1 MTNRPRPHML
11 RLAWPIRALG
21 GLLALATALAL
32 GALVVTAPAA
42 RAAALERVPS
52 FGANPG
58 ALTMYAYRPDG
69 LPSGA
74 PLVVEL
80 HGCTQDAP
88 TYFANSGWR
97 TLADRDGFA
106 LVLAE
111 QSQANNSNKCF
122 NWFEPGDIGRGRGE
136 AASIAAMVD
145 HAVASYGS
153 DPERVYV
160 TGLSAGAAMTAVMLA
175 AYPDKFAGGS
185 INAGLP
191 YKCATSMVDAFSC
204 MNPGVDK
211 TPRQWGDLV
220 RGALPSYAGP
230 RPRVSIWQGQSDT
243 TVAPRNG
250 EELRDQFT
258 DVLGV
263 SQTPTS
269 TGSTGDVVTWEDYG
283 GQVRLHRVAGMGHGT
298 PVDPGTA
305 PEQCGTTGAYFI
317 DTVCGAYYDAAFFGL
332 DRSGPTPTP
341 TGTATS
347 TTAEPTPTTTGTTTT
362 TPTATTSAP
371 TTTTSAPAPTC
382 VTASNYAHVQAGR
395 AYQSGGYAWA
405 VGSNQQLG
413 LYNTFYTSTL
423 KESSP
428 GHWEKC

>member
-1 MTNRPRPHML
+1 MNDRARIPTV
-11 RLAWPIRALG
+11 LAWPIRALG
-21 GLLALATALAL
+21 SVLALATAIAL
-32 GALVVTAPAA
+32 GALVATAPPA
-42 RAAALERVPS
+42 RAAALEQVPS

-58 ALTMYAYRPDG
+58 ALAMYAYRPDG

-88 TYFANSGWR
+88 TYFASSGWR
-97 TLADRDGFA
+97 TFADRYRFA
-106 LVLAE
+106 IVLAE

-122 NWFEPGDIGRGRGE
+122 NWFEPGDITRGQGE

-153 DPERVYV
+153 DPSRVYV

-175 AYPDKFAGGS
+175 TYPDKFAGGA

-191 YKCATSMVDAFSC
+191 YKCATSMIDAFTC

-211 TPRQWGDLV
+211 TPKQWGDLV
-220 RGALPSYAGP
+220 RGAYSSYTGP

-263 SQTPTS
+263 GQTPTA
-269 TGSTGDVVTWEDYG
+269 TGSIGPSVTWEDYG
-283 GQVRLHRVAGMGHGT
+283 GRVRLHRVAGMGHGT

-305 PEQCGTTGAYFI
+305 PEQCGATGAYFI

-332 DRSGPTPTP
+332 DGGGSSPTP

-347 TTAEPTPTTTGTTTT
+347 TPTSTATPTTSEP
-362 TPTATTSAP
+362 TPTATT
-371 TTTTSAPAPTC
+371 TTTTAPSC

-405 VGSNQQLG
+405 VGSKQQLG
-413 LYNTFYTSTL
+413 LYNTYYTSTL

-428 GHWEKC
+428 GYWEKC